1 MGYPNL
7 PGITVNLNDL
17 GLQIAPPPAGP
28 KVTFL
33 GITSNTGIPLR
44 EAFTVTNVGQA
55 VAALWVSGSSGLSYP
70 GELALAVE
78 EAANVGAT
86 NIEIVAIACVS
97 GTSLAQ
103 YWLPTGNGPI
113 LRYNALAS
121 GYDAIKDRPLNVVV
135 PINAWADCPTVSGLF
150 TQQLAQFCYSATRD
164 FGNACVG
171 VIPVMP
177 VMHWAMAYSQ
187 SGAVNQQPGLTGDG
201 TVGTEVS
208 AIASVDDLYF
218 TTPSQALVTA
228 WEKHLSRVGAAYAL
242 MPNSTSNAWS
252 GYLAGSEDTSIGF
265 QNYITADNAATAV
278 NSLYWSFYQGLDL
291 NSAPVTD
298 QRGNKAD
305 AGARISVIGAPLITS
320 LVSTPKLAAAF
331 GAPLSSAV
339 QTTDGSASY
348 AAKIVTLLPHS
359 ATTNKKINTITSQR
373 KLSAAQVNRLTGRR
387 IVSFLDRSVG
397 FVVASGVTGG
407 YNVSKYVR
415 TDFTR
420 LTTVRIVDAA
430 VSVVRNIGER
440 FIGEPNTSAARNAL
454 SAEIDKALRQMKASR
469 AITGYRFSITATPDQ
484 QVLGEAQVD
493 LTLVPAF
500 ELVTISVNVSLTKQ
514 LTG

>member
-7 PGITVNLNDL
+7 PGITVTLNDL

-33 GITSNTGIPLR
+33 GITSNTSIPLR

-55 VAALWVSGSSGLSYP
+55 VAALWVSGSSGATYP

-86 NIEIVAIACVS
+86 NIEIVVIANPS
-97 GTSLAQ
+97 GAALNQ
-103 YWLPTGNGPI
+103 WWLPTGSGPN
-113 LRYNALAS
+113 LRYDALAS

-135 PINAWADCPTVSGLF
+135 PVNAWADCPAVSGKF

-164 FGNACVG
+164 LDNACIG
-171 VIPVMP
+171 VIPTMP
-177 VMHWAMAYSQ
+177 VLHWAMAYSQ
-187 SGAVNQQPGLTGDG
+187 SSAANAVGLTGDG
-201 TVGTEVS
+201 TVGAEVL
-208 AIASVDDLYF
+208 AIANTSDLYF
-218 TTPSQALVTA
+218 DTPSQALVTV
-228 WEKHLSRVGAAYAL
+228 WEKNLTRVNQTLALS
-242 MPNSTSNAWS
+242 PNSSSNAWS
-252 GYLAGSEDTSIGF
+252 GYLAGSDDTTLGF
-265 QNYITADNAATAV
+265 LNYITDENAATAI
-278 NSLYWSFYQGLDL
+278 NTLYWNFYQGVDL
-291 NSAPVTD
+291 NGTAVTD

-305 AGARISVIGAPLITS
+305 AGTRISVVGAPLVTS

-331 GAPLSSAV
+331 GASISSSV
-339 QTTDGSASY
+339 HNTDGTASY

-359 ATTNKKINTITSQR
+359 SPTNKKINTVKSQR
-373 KLSAAQVNRLTGRR
+373 KLSAAQVNRIGGRR
-387 IVSFLDRSVG
+387 IVSFLDRSTG
-397 FVVASGVTGG
+397 FVVANAMTGG
-407 YNVSKYVR
+407 YNVSRYIR
-415 TDFTR
+415 TDYVR

-430 VSVVRNIGER
+430 VNSIRNIGER
-440 FIGEPNTSAARNAL
+440 FIGEPNTSASRNAL

-469 AITGYRFSITATPDQ
+469 AITGYRFSLTATPDQ

-500 ELVTISVNVSLTKQ
+500 ELIKISVNVSLTKQ